1 MCPVDGRKPGP
12 RVVNRTVNNTA
23 PRLID
28 DLNALHAR
36 YVAAINAAVAT
47 GDQDLVD
54 ELASGYDTEATW
66 MVAEREGK
74 THLLPLKRRV
84 A

>member
-1 MCPVDGRKPGP
+1 VPDGGTDRGLS
-12 RVVNRTVNNTA
+12 VVEAGVNTTA

-47 GDQDLVD
+47 GDQHLVD
-54 ELASGYDTEATW
+54 ELASGYDTEATT

-74 THLLPLKRRV
+74 THLLPLKRR
-84 A
+84 AA

>member
-1 MCPVDGRKPGP
+1 M
-12 RVVNRTVNNTA
+12 NTTA

-47 GDQDLVD
+47 GDQARVD
-54 ELASGYDTEATW
+54 ELAAGYDTEATW

-74 THLLPLKRRV
+74 THLLPLKPR
-84 A
+84 AA

>member
-1 MCPVDGRKPGP
+1 M
-12 RVVNRTVNNTA
+12 NTTSS
-23 PRLID
+23 RLID

-36 YVAAINAAVAT
+36 YVAAINSAVAT

-74 THLLPLKRRV
+74 THLLPLKRHV